1 MTARKA
7 ISPEARAVIAEE
19 LRAIAVDLYDLEF
32 QKEPHGLT
40 LRIYIDTAQG
50 VDTDTCVAA
59 TRAVKDYIDSLEDLD
74 YDYLEV
80 SSPGIDRAL
89 KQESD
94 FIKYRGSRV
103 LVKTSQ
109 PVDGKKKFIGVL
121 AEVDP
126 ATLDLKMDDKI
137 VHLNREAISVVRLY
151 PDI

>member
-7 ISPEARAVIAEE
+7 ISPEARAVIAEK

-121 AEVDP
+121 AEVNP